1 MTLGHAGPRRR
12 TGRAVALML
21 ALMLAMALAASGC
34 AGPVR
39 TTAVATPQPDT
50 PAYELAGPTLAQLRA
65 EAARRCPQGFQVLR
79 SAETGERRGGPDDG
93 VVTRWLARGADVLAP
108 PRQSAQLLV
117 LCQPTQGSAAGATQG
132 AAHSAGNAAD
142 AAPRGMGGPGGQ
154 AEATT
159 SRRAATLPALAGID
173 LPPPSQAPVT
183 GYD

>member
-1 MTLGHAGPRRR
+1 
-12 TGRAVALML
+12 ML
-21 ALMLAMALAASGC
+21 ALALAASGC

-65 EAARRCPQGFQVLR
+65 EASRRCPQGFQVLR

-93 VVTRWLARGADVLAP
+93 VAARWLARGTDVLMQSK
-108 PRQSAQLLV
+108 QSAQLLV
-117 LCQPTQGSAAGATQG
+117 LCQPIQG
-132 AAHSAGNAAD
+132 AGPAAAKGAAVSGSAAD
-142 AAPRGMGGPGGQ
+142 AAPRGVGGPGGQ

-159 SRRAATLPALAGID
+159 GRAAATLPALAGID